1 MEMSW
6 VSYSLPVESLMYT
19 MISTRLNITQVGRV
33 VSRFMTNILVESSEM
48 LLRGSLNTS
57 KELQVWHY
65 VLEDPN

>member
-1 MEMSW
+1 MSW